1 MANNPIAAIWQIL
14 KEESSVYTLTN
25 QNVYPNILPS
35 HTGFPAIVYG
45 QLSEDKI
52 ETKDALIPN
61 GWRFQMEFY
70 AENYADLQQLSEA
83 VKAVLQYYDGTVP
96 EIGAVKIRFSDQ
108 SDALWEDDKEVF
120 KLIQDY
126 RLK

>member
-1 MANNPIAAIWQIL
+1 MANNPIAAVWQIL
-14 KEESSVYTLTN
+14 KETASVYTLTN

-52 ETKDALIPN
+52 ETKDALINN
-61 GWRFQMEFY
+61 GWRFQLEFY
-70 AENYADLQQLSEA
+70 AEKYADLQQLSEA
-83 VKAVLQYYDGTVP
+83 VKAVLQYYSGTVN
-96 EIGAVKIRFSDQ
+96 EVGTVRIRFLDQ
-108 SDALWEDDKEVF
+108 SDALWEEDKELY

-126 RLK
+126 SLK